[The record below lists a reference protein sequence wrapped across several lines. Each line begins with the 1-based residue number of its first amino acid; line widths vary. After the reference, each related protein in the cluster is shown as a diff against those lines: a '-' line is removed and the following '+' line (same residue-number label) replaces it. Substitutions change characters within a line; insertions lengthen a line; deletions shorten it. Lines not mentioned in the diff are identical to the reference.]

1 MLLNFSCRSEPGVRC
16 FQSQHQGRGQPQLRS
31 DLPAHQ
37 SLLVGLATRIN
48 MPFQFYTTSG
58 GSCVGG
64 ALSWS
69 VFLRFVQSMQRFVPR
84 ALFKMAA
91 PYKVLSVL
99 LGRNG
104 YGRNGYWPKWFWA
117 ENVQMT
123 SDAFIFNYA
132 PVLARVLTQNGR
144 LKNKD
149 AIFVCLN
156 FYATVRCKKALSE
169 RQLQGM
175 PRSAGR
181 RFLAHLSRRLRGEL
195 IVYRSSRRPS
205 VRPCVRGCVHTF
217 KHEYL

>member
-1 MLLNFSCRSEPGVRC
+1 
-16 FQSQHQGRGQPQLRS
+16 
-31 DLPAHQ
+31 
-37 SLLVGLATRIN
+37 
-48 MPFQFYTTSG
+48 
-58 GSCVGG
+58 
-64 ALSWS
+64 
-69 VFLRFVQSMQRFVPR
+69 MQRFVPR

-91 PYKVLSVL
+91 PFDIHTVL

-123 SDAFIFNYA
+123 SDAFIFNCA

-175 PRSAGR
+175 PRSAAR
-181 RFLAHLSRRLRGEL
+181 RFFVTYRCVGKRCKTFRRAPLMQRTPVLFGGMCML
-195 IVYRSSRRPS
+195 LKDTIW
-205 VRPCVRGCVHTF
+205 
-217 KHEYL
+217 